1 MAFTFQP
8 IPVNHVAE
16 AMAEGGNPPGVPSI
30 KHQCK
35 LAVYVSA
42 LAMGLQK
49 LIPDAWTTLV
59 DWQNAKDDV
68 GVRAAPFNTSEK
80 WKELVDKRDSYI
92 PFLFMNDASRDR
104 NPLASYGST
113 DVEKLKA
120 VSRSTTRPNSSDL
133 AAWRVS
139 TFKNTDIMNTKKL
152 STC

>member
-1 MAFTFQP
+1 MNAIWRERATAIRDATGPNMAFTFQP

-59 DWQNAKDDV
+59 DW
-68 GVRAAPFNTSEK
+68 
-80 WKELVDKRDSYI
+80 
-92 PFLFMNDASRDR
+92 
-104 NPLASYGST
+104 
-113 DVEKLKA
+113 
-120 VSRSTTRPNSSDL
+120 
-133 AAWRVS
+133 
-139 TFKNTDIMNTKKL
+139 
-152 STC
+152 

>member
-120 VSRSTTRPNSSDL
+120 VSRKYDPS
-133 AAWRVS
+133 
-139 TFKNTDIMNTKKL
+139 
-152 STC
+152 